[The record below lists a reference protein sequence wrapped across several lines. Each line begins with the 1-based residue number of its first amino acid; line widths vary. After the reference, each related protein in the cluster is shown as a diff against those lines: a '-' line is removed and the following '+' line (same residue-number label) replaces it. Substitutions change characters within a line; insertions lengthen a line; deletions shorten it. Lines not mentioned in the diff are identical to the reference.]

1 MNIKNLFEDFEKQY
15 LYVGE
20 PRKPSRFE
28 DKQLNKID
36 VMYAFSCYVNYHSDT
51 CIYIIKDTNLS
62 TLLFNDIKKKYDLTR
77 LYLNYEKLHELI

>member
-28 DKQLNKID
+28 DKQLKEI
-36 VMYAFSCYVNYHSDT
+36 
-51 CIYIIKDTNLS
+51 
-62 TLLFNDIKKKYDLTR
+62 
-77 LYLNYEKLHELI
+77 

>member
-28 DKQLNKID
+28 DKQLNRID
-36 VMYAFSCYVNYHSDT
+36 LMYAFSCFINYNRDT
-51 CIYIIKDTNLS
+51 TIYIVKDTNISSYIWNYLKS
-62 TLLFNDIKKKYDLTR
+62 KYDLTK
-77 LYLNYEKLHELI
+77 LYLNYEKLHQLI